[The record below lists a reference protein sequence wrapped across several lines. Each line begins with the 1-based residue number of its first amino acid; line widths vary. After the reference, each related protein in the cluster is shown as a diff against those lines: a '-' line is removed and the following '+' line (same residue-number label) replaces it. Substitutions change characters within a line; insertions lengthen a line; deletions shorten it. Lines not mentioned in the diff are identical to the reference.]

1 MLERTGKTNLIQK
14 QKVDL
19 DKERFQLD
27 ANYLQKNGSKF
38 VFPKFLYA
46 RTTNSKTIDVSYI
59 PQCLD
64 AVEYI
69 RNDSPD
75 VELEEEIRKYLC
87 EECSS
92 DDEPT
97 ITEIARH
104 FYELGKL
111 NAKEE

>member
-1 MLERTGKTNLIQK
+1 MKTLVNKANPQIRITAPEIKEIGPLYTLEVAPELVLYVDDWTFVEGIKGNLEEMPSN
-14 QKVDL
+14 VDL
-19 DKERFQLD
+19 EKEIQR
-27 ANYLQKNGSKF
+27 
-38 VFPKFLYA
+38 
-46 RTTNSKTIDVSYI
+46 
-59 PQCLD
+59 
-64 AVEYI
+64 
-69 RNDSPD
+69 
-75 VELEEEIRKYLC
+75 YLC

>member
-1 MLERTGKTNLIQK
+1 MLERTGKTNLSQK
-14 QKVDL
+14 QEVDL
-19 DKERFQLD
+19 DKERFQLEGIKG
-27 ANYLQKNGSKF
+27 NLEG
-38 VFPKFLYA
+38 
-46 RTTNSKTIDVSYI
+46 I
-59 PQCLD
+59 PSNVD
-64 AVEYI
+64 
-69 RNDSPD
+69 
-75 VELEEEIRKYLC
+75 LEKEIQRYLC